1 MARHAV
7 PQRRSAQRGLLRA
20 GLALTVAGIGL
31 GASGAAT
38 ATAAPMPKGGLT
50 TLGKLDPR
58 AAAQGT
64 NVALHQALGA
74 VKDAKLDPLAG
85 TGVDPLSNSVG
96 TQIADF
102 KPVSTRQV
110 TGSLADGGSLR
121 TLPVA
126 GKAAALLPG

>member
-20 GLALTVAGIGL
+20 GLALTVAGVGL
-31 GASGAAT
+31 GAGGAAT
-38 ATAAPMPKGGLT
+38 AAAAPLPGGLSA
-50 TLGKLDPR
+50 LGKLDPQ

-64 NVALHQALGA
+64 NVALHQAMGA
-74 VKDAKLDPLAG
+74 VKNAKLDPLAG

-110 TGSLADGGSLR
+110 TGPLTDGGSLR

-126 GKAAALLPG
+126 GKAAGLLPG

>member
-7 PQRRSAQRGLLRA
+7 PRHGSAKRGLMRA
-20 GLALTVAGIGL
+20 GLAVTVAGIGL
-31 GASGAAT
+31 GAGGAAT
-38 ATAAPMPKGGLT
+38 ASAAPMPQGGPV
-50 TLGKLDPR
+50 TLGRINPQ

-64 NVALHQALGA
+64 NVALHQALAA
-74 VKDAKLDPLAG
+74 VKDAKLNPLAG
-85 TGVDPLSNSVG
+85 TGVDPLDNTVG

-102 KPVSTRQV
+102 KPVSTKSV
-110 TGSLADGGSLR
+110 TGPLTQGGSLR

>member
-31 GASGAAT
+31 GAGGAAT
-38 ATAAPMPKGGLT
+38 ASAAPLPGGLG
-50 TLGKLDPR
+50 TLGKLDPQ

-64 NVALHQALGA
+64 NVALHHALGA
-74 VKDAKLDPLAG
+74 VKNGKVDPLADA
-85 TGVDPLSNSVG
+85 GVDPLSNSVG

-110 TGSLADGGSLR
+110 TGPLTGGGSLG

-126 GKAAALLPG
+126 DRAAGLLPG